1 MKRKHETNT
10 LPSNSLGRRRHLAM
24 VKLQTPRSQRKVKK
38 KVEIFRPPT
47 ETVVGGDYFHGDDA
61 VTEEEE

>member
-1 MKRKHETNT
+1 
-10 LPSNSLGRRRHLAM
+10 M